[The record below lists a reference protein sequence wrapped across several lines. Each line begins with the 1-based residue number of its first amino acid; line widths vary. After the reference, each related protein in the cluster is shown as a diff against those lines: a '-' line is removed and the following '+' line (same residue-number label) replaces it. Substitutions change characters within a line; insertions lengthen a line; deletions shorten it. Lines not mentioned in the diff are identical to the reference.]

1 MINIFT
7 LRCYQKHSAH
17 VLKRKDFAHYRTN
30 KKMTTISRKKE
41 DFRVQK
47 TKKALTDT
55 FRQLLEEKRFEDITV
70 NELCD
75 KAGIRRATFYKHFD
89 DKYDFLSFVVQSL
102 RDDFDRQ
109 IWANKKPGNTSEY
122 YTAYVKGLIAFINY
136 YDKTFAGIM
145 QSEISHKLTYIL
157 MEQNYHD
164 TVERLNRSVEDGM
177 LLPASVESTA
187 SMLTGG
193 VGHII
198 IAWGK
203 SGKKKSVDDLLAEI
217 STLIERVQAQG

>member
-1 MINIFT
+1 M
-7 LRCYQKHSAH
+7 RYYQKQGAH
-17 VLKRKDFAHYRTN
+17 VLKRKDFAHCYTN

-89 DKYDFLSFVVQSL
+89 DKYDFLGFVVQSL

-109 IWANKKPGNTSEY
+109 IWANKKPGTTSEY
-122 YTAYVKGLIAFINY
+122 YTAYVRGVISFINY
-136 YDKTFAGIM
+136 FDKTFAGIM
-145 QSEISHKLTYIL
+145 QSEISHQLISILT
-157 MEQNYHD
+157 EQNYND
-164 TVERLNRSVEDGM
+164 TIERLNRSVEDGM
-177 LLPASVESTA
+177 ILPASVESTA

-198 IAWGK
+198 LSWGR
-203 SGKKKSVDDLLAEI
+203 SGKKKSADDLIAEI
-217 STLIERVQAQG
+217 SALIERLQLQD